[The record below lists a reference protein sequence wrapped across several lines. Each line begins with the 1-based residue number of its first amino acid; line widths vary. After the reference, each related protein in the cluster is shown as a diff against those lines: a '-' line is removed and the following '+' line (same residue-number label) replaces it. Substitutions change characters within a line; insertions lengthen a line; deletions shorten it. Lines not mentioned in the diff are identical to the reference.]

1 MGRQEELKALN
12 TPTGGKQFKFYLGDR
27 LYDCVILDLVD
38 VGQFS
43 GDYMSFTI
51 VTPDGNYQ
59 LRSLLEVDSTN
70 ESLFEGLEIYYP
82 VDITGLDTDYFNVIY
97 YLNKIYILFKVDGFE
112 FIPDFDETA
121 MTDTEGTY
129 QVTVQLKYA
138 PDGWD
143 SDEFTLIRDLKS
155 FGVFR
160 KFATGELKFVKD
172 GRDNILNSYEA
183 TGVNTDKT
191 LTVTETTSFGLVRT
205 RFVGKIDHSTL
216 KRTEISTDVAVIDGS
231 FTDLVLSRA
240 NMDVNLLGVKS
251 VDGQT
256 ISSLTLQNII
266 RPEIRLTQFCNWTSG
281 TGTITKTAS
290 HILPT
295 AIEASEFEEAEA
307 TDEFSLYM
315 FLDAEKD
322 YLQATLDVNIK
333 AVATGNNSSAYF
345 SWEIKCDRYSG
356 GVYMNNIFSENV
368 ICEGVTTNILIN
380 KSETIDLL
388 EGESIKIYAVYTP
401 SIGSGNIV
409 YDAFEG
415 ITYKFSY
422 LMANYPQSL
431 VKGVFYHEAF
441 ERLIQIYTG
450 NSGRFKSDFF
460 GRTDLGY
467 SADGVIGSIATGR
480 NFNGANF
487 WNETLATSLSSLFT
501 SLQSVYNLGMGVETI
516 GGVEKVV
523 VEPMSYFFSDQV
535 LLNVSDRIAAET
547 IEKEYYPELSFNRIA
562 VGFNSYEYKSLGG
575 IYEFNTTSKFTAPI
589 KPVDK
594 ELNIVSPIRADMAG
608 ILLCL
613 ELGGTNYDS
622 EELSDV
628 FIFDTIREGS
638 DFIIRTSEG
647 FESVSNITNRDTLF
661 NLLLSPER
669 NLIRWGAFIRGF
681 TEKDK
686 TKYLLWQT
694 SDKNTRLKSTLTG
707 GTEVAENSDVLIS
720 SLADPLW
727 HPEILTFEVPALE
740 TDIDVIQE
748 NKYGLIQCSDTEY
761 GWIINY
767 KSKNENKKSEFTLLR
782 CNTDFVTPVGDPVYP
797 TTITIKKVVT
807 GAVVDY
813 TTFGVNLIGDNGI
826 EYLNLPIQ
834 NGEFGKIELSGIPYG
849 TYTVTENT
857 ETGYTLTS
865 ISPSEITIDKDNLHF
880 DLEIVNAKL
889 TEALELTF
897 DNIANVPV
905 ADASSVSDW
914 NTFFDLPTY
923 GTEFSSVQVVDN
935 VVKLYGGSGIT
946 LKTYLFAD
954 SSYVTHLVKF
964 IDNSGS
970 VLTCNASVFAEST
983 CVEIYLPE
991 LTTVYD
997 YVFANATGLIL
1008 TATKIK
1014 DVLGL
1019 GVFAG
1024 MINQDTF
1031 NLPLLEN
1038 LTESCFNGCTATTY
1052 NLQSLLNMGE
1062 TVGDNLVFDSVS
1074 GQTITLTIPAALMT
1088 CNGGN
1093 PDGDIQYLQA
1103 NNTVTIVTV

>member
-1 MGRQEELKALN
+1 MGRKEELIGMN
-12 TPTGGKQFKFYLGDR
+12 RPTDGKRFKFYLTDAER
-27 LYDCVILDLVD
+27 LAYTEQVVD
-38 VGQFS
+38 WS
-43 GDYMSFTI
+43 GFERETSGFIINTDAGLYTFEFPVWEGMTTLSAFQNMVMTD
-51 VTPDGNYQ
+51 PDDVEHTSNF
-59 LRSLLEVDSTN
+59 V
-70 ESLFEGLEIYYP
+70 
-82 VDITGLDTDYFNVIY
+82 TDYFEVFY
-97 YLNKIYILFKVDGFE
+97 ESNKIYIVKIN
-112 FIPDFDETA
+112 FIGCTFQYPGTGATIET
-121 MTDTEGTY
+121 TTY
-129 QVTVQLKYA
+129 SLTKQLKFA
-138 PDGWD
+138 PDGWE
-143 SDEFTLIRDLKS
+143 SDEFTLRRDLKS

-172 GRDNILNSYEA
+172 GRDNILNSYEE

-191 LTVTETTSFGLVRT
+191 LTVTETTSFGSVRT

-216 KRTEISTDVAVIDGS
+216 KRTELSTDVAVIDGS

-307 TDEFSLYM
+307 TDEYSLYM

-322 YLQATLDVNIK
+322 YLQATLEVNIK

-380 KSETIDLL
+380 KSEIIDLL
-388 EGESIKIYAVYTP
+388 EGESIKIHAVYTP

-441 ERLIQIYTG
+441 ERLVQIYTG

-467 SADGVIGSIATGR
+467 SADGVIGSITTGR

-501 SLQSVYNLGMGVETI
+501 SMQSIYNLGMGVETI

-523 VEPMSYFFSDQV
+523 VEPMEYFFSSEV
-535 LLNVSDRIAAET
+535 LLNVSNRIASET

-562 VGFNSYEYKSLGG
+562 VGFNSFEYKSLGG

-628 FIFDTIREGS
+628 FVFDTIRDGS

-647 FESVSNITNRDTLF
+647 FESISNISNRDTLF

-669 NLIRWGAFIRGF
+669 NLIRWGAYIRGF
-681 TEKDK
+681 CEKDK
-686 TKYLLWQT
+686 TKSLIWQT
-694 SDKNTRLKSTLTG
+694 SDKNTKLKSTVTG

-727 HPEILTFEVPALE
+727 HPEILRFEIPAQE
-740 TDIDVIQE
+740 TDIDIIQA
-748 NKYGLIQCSDTEY
+748 NKYGLIQCTDTEY
-761 GWIINY
+761 GWLIDY

-782 CNTDFVTPVGDPVYP
+782 CNTSYVTPIGDPVYP
-797 TTITIKKVVT
+797 TSLEIKKQVQ

-813 TTFGVNLIGDNGI
+813 TVFHVNIIGDNGI
-826 EYLNLPIQ
+826 EYMNVPI
-834 NGEFGKIELSGIPYG
+834 STSAGILLESIPFG
-849 TYTVTENT
+849 TYTVTEET
-857 ETGYTLTS
+857 ETGYVLDS
-865 ISPSEITIDKDNLHF
+865 ITPNVFVIDKDNLHHECEIINSKTTGF
-880 DLEIVNAKL
+880 LEI
-889 TEALELTF
+889 EF
-897 DNIANVPV
+897 DSIDNVPV

-923 GTEFSSVQVVDN
+923 GTEFTSVSVVGNTVKLSGGNDITLKSYLFFDNVN
-935 VVKLYGGSGIT
+935 VVKFSDYIGSIVGIEDNACDGSSACSRWV
-946 LKTYLFAD
+946 LPEVLSVGYLTFAFAF
-954 SSYVTHLVKF
+954 V
-964 IDNSGS
+964 NS
-970 VLTCNASVFAEST
+970 LASINT
-983 CVEIYLPE
+983 IYLPKCNNIGAS
-991 LTTVYD
+991 VNAD
-997 YVFANATGLIL
+997 GVFTSANAE
-1008 TATKIK
+1008 K
-1014 DVLGL
+1014 
-1019 GVFAG
+1019 
-1024 MINQDTF
+1024 N
-1031 NLPLLEN
+1031 
-1038 LTESCFNGCTATTY
+1038 
-1052 NLQSLLNMGE
+1052 
-1062 TVGDNLVFDSVS
+1062 
-1074 GQTITLTIPAALMT
+1074 ITLTVPVSQMT
-1088 CNGGN
+1088 CNSGL
-1093 PDGDIQYLQA
+1093 PDGDIQYLQTY
-1103 NNTVTIVTV
+1103 NNVTIVTI